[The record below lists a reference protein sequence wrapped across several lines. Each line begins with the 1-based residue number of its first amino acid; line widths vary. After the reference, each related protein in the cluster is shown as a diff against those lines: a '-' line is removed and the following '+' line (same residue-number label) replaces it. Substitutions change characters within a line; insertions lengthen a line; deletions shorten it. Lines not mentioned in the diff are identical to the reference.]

1 MQTMYCSQKN
11 KEILKLQQKAIQMIP
26 TQAEIEE
33 KFRAMKDLIDF
44 LDQRLREEED
54 ERLGIELEYNKLKC
68 KLENTVM
75 DNTFLER
82 KLKKTQR

>member
-1 MQTMYCSQKN
+1 
-11 KEILKLQQKAIQMIP
+11 MIP